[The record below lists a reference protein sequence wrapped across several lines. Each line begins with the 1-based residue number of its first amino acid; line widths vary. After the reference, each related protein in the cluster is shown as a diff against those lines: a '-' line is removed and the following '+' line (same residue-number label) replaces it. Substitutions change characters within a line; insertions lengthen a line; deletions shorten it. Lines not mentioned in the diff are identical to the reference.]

1 MPHSAAKEVTTV
13 ACPSGLATPVASI
26 IEALQGLQF
35 GQLTVIV
42 HDGVVVQIDRTE
54 KRRLAK

>member
-1 MPHSAAKEVTTV
+1 MPHSASTVATTV
-13 ACPSGLATPVASI
+13 ACPPGLATPMTSI

-42 HDGVVVQIDRTE
+42 HDGVIVQIDRTE